1 MLLVSCVEMYFPFVF
16 AALADRPEVG
26 RVPVYR
32 LVEREVGLKVV
43 DMRQDITAI
52 ALSHQHAASLEIP
65 AGSPGLQIV
74 RRFYGRGGRLLE
86 ATVNIHAAAPRFS

>member
-1 MLLVSCVEMYFPFVF
+1 
-16 AALADRPEVG
+16 
-26 RVPVYR
+26 
-32 LVEREVGLKVV
+32 
-43 DMRQDITAI
+43 MRQDIAAI